1 MYIPS
6 PVRRDVEARTLMT
19 RTKLFRSNRSQA
31 VRLPKG
37 VAFPEGV
44 REVTILRDGKRRV
57 IAPANAVWDDFF
69 DAPGIDL
76 PPRDQPPAPSRDE
89 F

>member
-1 MYIPS
+1 
-6 PVRRDVEARTLMT
+6 MT

-31 VRLPKG
+31 VRLPKE

-44 REVTILRDGKRRV
+44 TDVTILRDGRRRV
-57 IAPANAVWDDFF
+57 IAPADAVWDDFF

-76 PPRDQPPAPSRDE
+76 PERAQPPAQRRDE